1 MSRVV
6 HAFTAKVPV
15 WSPYVTPVDPATATP
30 EQMEAMQVTPSN
42 KGISPY
48 VLTLAHDPESLA
60 VRSPLFNQIMYGK
73 DGLTSA
79 ERELG
84 AVGASVVNRCIYCA
98 AVHASRFNGLTKRP
112 EVMDAIFRDERD
124 ARLEPRTRRS
134 STSPPGFPDAPRTR
148 RGSGRDPPGGRPRH
162 AGSRGPRLRGRDL
175 RLGQPPHAYVGRTDR
190 TVTIASQVRAV
201 GASNEPR

>member
-1 MSRVV
+1 MSHVV
-6 HAFTAKVPV
+6 QSFTTKVPV
-15 WSPYVTPVDPATATP
+15 WSPYITPVDLAKATP
-30 EQMEAMQVTPSN
+30 EQMAAMQVTPSN
-42 KGISPY
+42 KGVSPY

-98 AVHASRFNGLTKRP
+98 AVHASRFNGLSKRP

-124 ARLEPRTRRS
+124 ARLEPRDQAIFDFAAELS
-134 STSPPGFPDAPRTR
+134 EAPPA
-148 RGSGRDPPGGRPRH
+148 
-162 AGSRGPRLRGRDL
+162 
-175 RLGQPPHAYVGRTDR
+175 
-190 TVTIASQVRAV
+190 VRETA
-201 GASNEPR
+201 ASNLQAAGLDMLEAVDLVFSAAIFGWANRLMHTLGEPTEP